1 MPTIEKEVLDAA
13 LSLDE
18 KARLRLANALMDS
31 LDSATFPKI
40 DSAWL
45 QLAHER
51 IAAYDQGEIT
61 ALPGE
66 KVFEELDAEFR
77 KRNSA

>member
-1 MPTIEKEVLDAA
+1 MPTVEKEVLDAA

-18 KARLRLANALMDS
+18 AARLRLANALLDS
-31 LDSATFPKI
+31 LEQPTSPKI
-40 DSAWL
+40 DAAWL

-51 IAAYDQGEIT
+51 IAAYDGGEIE

-66 KVFEELDAEFR
+66 KVFEELDREFR